1 MINHEIILLKPENIL
16 KTYNCENSV
25 VPVSCRRSSVII
37 IPLCGRMDFVFSDK
51 TLFCDKENAIFIP
64 KGTTYKIIC
73 HEYAEC
79 LLFNFQTSP
88 NLSSAESLGEIN
100 IKNAK
105 ELFQR
110 MEYLFEH
117 KKNFHYM
124 LLSAYYELFSLSFD
138 NEPSNETAEKYVNMA
153 ESIMIKQFPL
163 DTLTCGDIATE
174 CNISLVYLRKLFLK
188 YRNTSPA
195 RYLLK
200 MRMKKAKM
208 YLAEGYS
215 VKVVAQSV
223 GYRDVYQFSRAY
235 KKYFGYPPT
244 GKTKS
249 RI

>member
-1 MINHEIILLKPENIL
+1 MINHEMILSKPENIL

-25 VPVSCRRSSVII
+25 IPVSCRRSSVII
-37 IPLCGRMDFVFSDK
+37 IPLCGRMDFVFPDK

-73 HEYAEC
+73 HEYAES

-88 NLSSAESLGEIN
+88 NLSSAESLGEVN
-100 IKNAK
+100 IKSAK

-110 MEYLFEH
+110 MEYLFAH

-138 NEPSNETAEKYVNMA
+138 TDTSKETTEKYVNEA
-153 ESIMIKQFPL
+153 ENIMVKNFSE
-163 DTLTCGDIATE
+163 DTLTCEGVAKE

-188 YRNTSPA
+188 YRNISPSN
-195 RYLLK
+195 YLLK
-200 MRMKKAKM
+200 VRMKKAKM

-215 VKVVAQSV
+215 VKEVSHSV

-244 GKTKS
+244 GKTKP